1 MKQDKIF
8 EATRKA
14 TETPLEF
21 THSVIEQS
29 KKLRTPS
36 PKAAKIGSA
45 IGSSI
50 GGGLLITGAIQLL
63 TGRPLRAFAAVSA
76 GMLTIISN
84 HIYKRRNKQKK

>member
-14 TETPLEF
+14 TEAPIEF

-36 PKAAKIGSA
+36 PAVSKIGTT
-45 IGSSI
+45 I
-50 GGGLLITGAIQLL
+50 GGSVGGGFVLMGAIQLF
-63 TGRPLRAFAAVSA
+63 TGRPLWALGTASA
-76 GMLTIISN
+76 GVVTILSN
-84 HIYKRRNKQKK
+84 LICYQRSRKQK